1 MFNSSGVR
9 VVRKVLGEN
18 PYYLSNLVL
27 AVLNSDELELQ
38 ILKLRQVLVDK
49 KKTEAVFVVK

>member
-1 MFNSSGVR
+1 MFNSSRVR

-27 AVLNSDELELQ
+27 TVLNSDELELQ

>member
-1 MFNSSGVR
+1 MFNSSRVR

>member
-1 MFNSSGVR
+1 MFDSSRVR

-27 AVLNSDELELQ
+27 TVLNSDELELQ

>member
-9 VVRKVLGEN
+9 VVREVLGEN
-18 PYYLSNLVL
+18 PYHLSNLVL
-27 AVLNSDELELQ
+27 TVLNSDELELQ